1 MEPLVTTILSKH
13 HVNLEALNNDHAQS
27 VWNACLQIIKEHTN
41 HQKFKSWFE
50 PIRPLKLENDTL
62 TIQVPTH
69 FWYEW
74 LEEQYYNLLRTTI
87 AQVMG
92 PQGKLE
98 YSIVVEKSDTTDQHR
113 AMNMPQRP
121 LGPIK
126 AQDLNSYVNQAPT
139 EIKNPFIIPGLKKVK
154 VDSNL
159 NSNYVFERF
168 IEGDCNRLARS
179 AAMAVAENPGKSSF
193 NPLFLYGGV
202 GLGKTHLVQSIGNKI
217 KQLYG
222 EEKSVLYTTLESF
235 TNEFIRSLQ
244 SNRASEFTMFY
255 RHIDVLMVDDIQFLS
270 GKEKTQDVFFHIFNT
285 LHMEGKQIVL
295 SSDRAPKDIPQVMER
310 LISRF
315 NWGLSADLQLP
326 DYETRYAIL
335 ERKAQDNGIQLPHE
349 ILEFIAHNF
358 KSSVRD
364 MEGAIVKLLAASTLQ
379 KFDEFDLT
387 TAKRVLKDM
396 IKDSKN
402 HISIESI
409 QTHVSEICGIDSNK
423 LKEKTRKKEI
433 VEARQIAM
441 YLSKTMTKSSLK
453 TIGLHFG
460 GRDHSTV
467 VHAIETV
474 EHRMRTNARTQ
485 RMIRDLQNKIE
496 VASL

>member
-1 MEPLVTTILSKH
+1 VSLESFDNVEVKQAELVWQ
-13 HVNLEALNNDHAQS
+13 D
-27 VWNACLQIIKEHTN
+27 CLQIIRENTN
-41 HQKFKSWFE
+41 VQKFKSWFE
-50 PIRPLKLENDTL
+50 PIRPVKLEKDTL

-74 LEEQYYNLLRTTI
+74 LEEQYYNLLRSTI
-87 AQVMG
+87 TRVMG
-92 PQGKLE
+92 PNGKLE
-98 YSIVVEKSDTTDQHR
+98 YSIVVEKSDKPEQQLSL
-113 AMNMPQRP
+113 NMPQRP
-121 LGPIK
+121 VGPLK
-126 AQDLNSYVNQAPT
+126 AQDLNSYVNQAPV
-139 EIKNPFIIPGLKKVK
+139 EIKNPFVIPGLKKVK

-159 NSNYVFERF
+159 NQNYVFERF

-193 NPLFLYGGV
+193 NPLFVYGGV
-202 GLGKTHLVQSIGNKI
+202 GLGKTHLVHCIGNKI

-222 EEKSVLYTTLESF
+222 DEKAVLYTTLESF
-235 TNEFIRSLQ
+235 TNEFIRAVQ
-244 SNRASEFTMFY
+244 SNRASEFTTFY

-285 LHMEGKQIVL
+285 LHMEGKQIIL

-315 NWGLSADLQLP
+315 NWGLSADLQMP

-335 ERKAQDNGIQLPHE
+335 ERKANDNGIQLPHE

-358 KSSVRD
+358 KSSIRD

-379 KFDEFDLT
+379 RFQDFDLA
-387 TAKRVLKDM
+387 TAKRVLKDL

-409 QTHVSEICGIDSNK
+409 QSHVSEICGIDTNK

-441 YLSKTMTKSSLK
+441 YLSKNMTKSSLK

-467 VHAIETV
+467 VHAIESV
-474 EHRMRTNARTQ
+474 EHRIRTNTRTQ
-485 RMIRDLQNKIE
+485 RMIRDLQHKIE
-496 VASL
+496 LASL

>member
-1 MEPLVTTILSKH
+1 MSLDNIEVQKAELVWQ
-13 HVNLEALNNDHAQS
+13 D
-27 VWNACLQIIKEHTN
+27 CLQIIRENTN
-41 HQKFKSWFE
+41 VQKFKSWFE
-50 PIRPLKLENDTL
+50 PIRPVKLENETL

-74 LEEQYYNLLRTTI
+74 LEEQYYNLLRSTI
-87 AQVMG
+87 TRVMG
-92 PQGKLE
+92 PNGKLE
-98 YSIVVEKSDTTDQHR
+98 YSIVVEKSEKPEQQLS
-113 AMNMPQRP
+113 MNMPQRP
-121 LGPIK
+121 VGPIK
-126 AQDLNSYVNQAPT
+126 AQDLNSYVNQAPV
-139 EIKNPFIIPGLKKVK
+139 EIKNPFVIPGLKKVK

-159 NSNYVFERF
+159 NQNYVFERF

-193 NPLFLYGGV
+193 NPLFVYGGV
-202 GLGKTHLVQSIGNKI
+202 GLGKTHLVHCIGNKI

-222 EEKSVLYTTLESF
+222 DEKAVLYTTLESF
-235 TNEFIRSLQ
+235 TNEFIRAVQ
-244 SNRASEFTMFY
+244 SNRASEFTTFY

-285 LHMEGKQIVL
+285 LHMEGKQIIL

-315 NWGLSADLQLP
+315 NWGLSADLQMP

-335 ERKAQDNGIQLPHE
+335 ERKANDNGIQLPHE
-349 ILEFIAHNF
+349 VIEFIAHNF
-358 KSSVRD
+358 KSSIRD

-379 KFDEFDLT
+379 RFQDIDLA
-387 TAKRVLKDM
+387 TAKRVLKDL

-409 QTHVSEICGIDSNK
+409 QSHVSEICGIDTNK

-441 YLSKTMTKSSLK
+441 YLSKNMTKSSLK

-467 VHAIETV
+467 VHAIESV
-474 EHRMRTNARTQ
+474 EHRIRTNTRTQ
-485 RMIRDLQNKIE
+485 RMIRDLQHKIE
-496 VASL
+496 LASL

>member
-1 MEPLVTTILSKH
+1 MSLDNIEVQKAELVWQ
-13 HVNLEALNNDHAQS
+13 D
-27 VWNACLQIIKEHTN
+27 CLQIIRENTN
-41 HQKFKSWFE
+41 VQKFKSWFE
-50 PIRPLKLENDTL
+50 PIRPVKLENDTL

-74 LEEQYYNLLRTTI
+74 LEEQYYNLLRSTI
-87 AQVMG
+87 TRVMG
-92 PQGKLE
+92 PNGKLE
-98 YSIVVEKSDTTDQHR
+98 YSIVVEKSEKPEQQLS
-113 AMNMPQRP
+113 MNMPQRP
-121 LGPIK
+121 VGPIK
-126 AQDLNSYVNQAPT
+126 AQDLNSYVNQAPV
-139 EIKNPFIIPGLKKVK
+139 EIKNPFVIPGLKKVK

-159 NSNYVFERF
+159 NQNYVFERF

-193 NPLFLYGGV
+193 NPLFVYGGV
-202 GLGKTHLVQSIGNKI
+202 GLGKTHLVHCIGNKI

-222 EEKSVLYTTLESF
+222 DEKAVLYTTLESF
-235 TNEFIRSLQ
+235 TNEFIRAVQ
-244 SNRASEFTMFY
+244 SNRASEFTTFY

-285 LHMEGKQIVL
+285 LHMEGKQIIL

-315 NWGLSADLQLP
+315 NWGLSADLQMP

-335 ERKAQDNGIQLPHE
+335 ERKANDNGIQLPHE
-349 ILEFIAHNF
+349 VIEFIAHNF
-358 KSSVRD
+358 KSSIRD

-379 KFDEFDLT
+379 RFQDIDLA
-387 TAKRVLKDM
+387 TAKRVLKDL

-409 QTHVSEICGIDSNK
+409 QSHVSEICGIDTNK

-441 YLSKTMTKSSLK
+441 YLSKNMTKSSLK

-467 VHAIETV
+467 VHAIESV
-474 EHRMRTNARTQ
+474 EHRIRTNTRTQ
-485 RMIRDLQNKIE
+485 RMIRDLQHKIE
-496 VASL
+496 LASL

>member
-1 MEPLVTTILSKH
+1 MSLDNIEVEKAELVWQ
-13 HVNLEALNNDHAQS
+13 D
-27 VWNACLQIIKEHTN
+27 CLLIIRENTN
-41 HQKFKSWFE
+41 VQKFKSWFE
-50 PIRPLKLENDTL
+50 PIKPVKLENDTL

-74 LEEQYYNLLRTTI
+74 LEEQYYNLLRSTI
-87 AQVMG
+87 TRVMG
-92 PQGKLE
+92 PNGKLE
-98 YSIVVEKSDTTDQHR
+98 YSIVVEKSEKPDQQLS
-113 AMNMPQRP
+113 MNMPQRP
-121 LGPIK
+121 VGPIK
-126 AQDLNSYVNQAPT
+126 AQDLTSYVNQAPV
-139 EIKNPFIIPGLKKVK
+139 EIKNPFVIPGLKKVK

-159 NSNYVFERF
+159 NQNYVFERF

-193 NPLFLYGGV
+193 NPLFVYGGV
-202 GLGKTHLVQSIGNKI
+202 GLGKTHLVHCIGNKI

-222 EEKSVLYTTLESF
+222 DEKAVLYTTLESF
-235 TNEFIRSLQ
+235 TNEFIRAVQ
-244 SNRASEFTMFY
+244 SNRASEFTTFY

-285 LHMEGKQIVL
+285 LHMEGKQIIL

-315 NWGLSADLQLP
+315 NWGLSADLQMP

-335 ERKAQDNGIQLPHE
+335 ERKANDNGIQLPHE
-349 ILEFIAHNF
+349 VLEFIAHNF
-358 KSSVRD
+358 KSSIRD

-379 KFDEFDLT
+379 RFQDIDLA
-387 TAKRVLKDM
+387 TAKRVLKDL

-409 QTHVSEICGIDSNK
+409 QSHVSEICGIDTNK

-441 YLSKTMTKSSLK
+441 YLSKNMTKSSLK

-467 VHAIETV
+467 VHAIESV
-474 EHRMRTNARTQ
+474 EHRIRTNTRTQ
-485 RMIRDLQNKIE
+485 RMIRDLQHKIE
-496 VASL
+496 LASL

>member
-1 MEPLVTTILSKH
+1 MS
-13 HVNLEALNNDHAQS
+13 LEQAEV
-27 VWNACLQIIKEHTN
+27 VWQDCLQIIRDNTN
-41 HQKFKSWFE
+41 LQKFKSWFE
-50 PIRPLKLENDTL
+50 PIKPVKLENETL

-74 LEEQYYNLLRTTI
+74 LEEQYYNLLRSTI
-87 AQVMG
+87 TRVMG
-92 PQGKLE
+92 PNGKLE
-98 YSIVVEKSDTTDQHR
+98 YSIVVEKSDKPEQQLS
-113 AMNMPQRP
+113 MNMPQRP
-121 LGPIK
+121 IGPIK
-126 AQDLNSYVNQAPT
+126 AQDLNSYVNQPPV
-139 EIKNPFIIPGLKKVK
+139 EIKNPFVIPGLKKVK

-159 NSNYVFERF
+159 NSSYVFERF

-202 GLGKTHLVQSIGNKI
+202 GLGKTHLVHSIGNKI

-222 EEKSVLYTTLESF
+222 DEKAVLYTTLESF
-235 TNEFIRSLQ
+235 TNEFIRAVQ
-244 SNRASEFTMFY
+244 SNRASEFTTFY

-285 LHMEGKQIVL
+285 LHMEGKQIIL

-315 NWGLSADLQLP
+315 NWGLSADLQMP

-335 ERKAQDNGIQLPHE
+335 ERKASDNGISLPPE
-349 ILEFIAHNF
+349 IIEFIAHNF
-358 KSSVRD
+358 KSSIRD

-379 KFDEFDLT
+379 KFQDFDLA
-387 TAKRVLKDM
+387 TAKRVLKDL

-409 QTHVSEICGIDSNK
+409 QNHVSEICGSDTNK

-467 VHAIETV
+467 VHAIESV
-474 EHRMRTNARTQ
+474 EQRIKTNIRTQ
-485 RMIRDLQNKIE
+485 RMIKDLQHKIE
-496 VASL
+496 LASL

>member
-1 MEPLVTTILSKH
+1 MVHSILIETSVTGGKRSVSLEQAEAVWQDCLHIIRDNT
-13 HVNLEALNNDHAQS
+13 NL
-27 VWNACLQIIKEHTN
+27 
-41 HQKFKSWFE
+41 QKFKSWFE
-50 PIRPLKLENDTL
+50 PIRPVKLENDTL

-74 LEEQYYNLLRTTI
+74 LEEQYYNLLRSTI
-87 AQVMG
+87 ARVMG
-92 PQGKLE
+92 PNGKLE
-98 YSIVVEKSDTTDQHR
+98 YSIVVEKSDKPEQQLS
-113 AMNMPQRP
+113 MSMPQRP
-121 LGPIK
+121 LGPMK
-126 AQDLNSYVNQAPT
+126 AQDLNSYVNQAPV
-139 EIKNPFIIPGLKKVK
+139 EIKNPFVIPGLKKVK

-159 NSNYVFERF
+159 NSSYVFERF

-202 GLGKTHLVQSIGNKI
+202 GLGKTHIVHSIGNKI

-222 EEKSVLYTTLESF
+222 DDKAVLYTTLESF
-235 TNEFIRSLQ
+235 TNEFIRAVQ
-244 SNRASEFTMFY
+244 SNRASEFTTFY

-315 NWGLSADLQLP
+315 NWGLSADVQMP

-335 ERKAQDNGIQLPHE
+335 ERKALDNGINLPPD
-349 ILEFIAHNF
+349 IIEFIAHNF

-379 KFDEFDLT
+379 RFQDFDLA
-387 TAKRVLKDM
+387 TAKRVLKDL

-409 QTHVSEICGIDSNK
+409 QNHVSEICGIDTNK

-441 YLSKTMTKSSLK
+441 YLSKMMTKSSLK

-467 VHAIETV
+467 VHAIESV
-474 EHRMRTNARTQ
+474 DQRIKTNTRTQ
-485 RMIRDLQNKIE
+485 RMIKDLQHKIE
-496 VASL
+496 LASL